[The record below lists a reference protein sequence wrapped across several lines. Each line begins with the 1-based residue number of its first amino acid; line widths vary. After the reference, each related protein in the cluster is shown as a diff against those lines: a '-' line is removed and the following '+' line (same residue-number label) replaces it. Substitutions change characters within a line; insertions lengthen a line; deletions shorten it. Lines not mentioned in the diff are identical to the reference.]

1 MVYMTTSPSFTGSVT
16 LTLNLG
22 WNGSTGVPGVDGSE
36 GSKEPL
42 LPKSDVGVSYKMR
55 HILRRIIHIFLSVQF
70 CVYVTQLLL
79 FKYRD
84 EMICGLSDRH
94 PSNESLNELSCGI

>member
-55 HILRRIIHIFLSVQF
+55 RILERIIHILLFRALVEY
-70 CVYVTQLLL
+70 CACVTQFLRL
-79 FKYRD
+79 KYSGENDWR
-84 EMICGLSDRH
+84 
-94 PSNESLNELSCGI
+94 